1 MDTRNI
7 TLTGLA
13 IALLASAPALAKS
26 RHHRDAMDDRHY
38 GERDA
43 TIEMLKHKDDSLQRE
58 SMERQIGAVKRD
70 EISDQRRL
78 IDDVIDDLKDGRAVA
93 PSTIDEAMGYPYQ
106 SHYFHRD
113 RDRFHDHDRDRDRD
127 RYGS

>member
-58 SMERQIGAVKRD
+58 SMERRDRRRERD
-70 EISDQRRL
+70 EIS
-78 IDDVIDDLKDGRAVA
+78 ISAG
-93 PSTIDEAMGYPYQ
+93 
-106 SHYFHRD
+106 
-113 RDRFHDHDRDRDRD
+113 
-127 RYGS
+127 